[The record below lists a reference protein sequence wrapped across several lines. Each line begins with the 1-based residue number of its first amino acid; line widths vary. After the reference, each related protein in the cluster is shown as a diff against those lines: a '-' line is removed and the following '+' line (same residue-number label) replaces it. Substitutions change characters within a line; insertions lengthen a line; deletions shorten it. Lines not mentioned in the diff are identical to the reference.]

1 MAGFSEGPAVEPS
14 RVSWLNDWVALSRLL
29 ARASFALLPLSLVGI
44 ACVNDTPVNPI
55 GPPDPNLITV
65 FFPQDGLVYGRGSPG
80 AVPAGTPFVL
90 VRPHPSR
97 GTSSIF
103 PANTDGSFDFA
114 VAAGVPATLEFAI
127 SIDDGGKTRGAP
139 SFIDVPQERA
149 RREPFFC
156 CAAPGSMLGRC
167 QPVSLT
173 ECSTQNFNDQCDP
186 SDTKAD
192 PCAKYNGQTI
202 SITDDAFTL
211 TQPNANRA
219 VTLRSKV
226 GSIPK
231 LSLVKV
237 ENRGHRPF
245 GGSGGGY
252 HSAKVADERG
262 MVEFKFEAAGND
274 EVVIEILA
282 IDGVNRSRQHAL
294 YVPDAD
300 LEGLDLTGVV
310 PITPLRSEQ
319 MGTIGLRFAL
329 SGIDQRG
336 ICPPSTAGS
345 NPIIKSDSE
354 DPALCFSA
362 ASGAFLGVNGG
373 LDYARVSLRDIEID
387 GKAVDQYNKTATTAE
402 IPVRKFTDGDVL
414 AEPTM
419 VVIIV
424 DNSVAAAAADP
435 KEVRIAAAVSVA
447 GSLRR
452 RDYAAVMV
460 LGAAGTGKTQW
471 RVVRELTKIGDAGG
485 RAALRDT
492 LLAQVKQGDA
502 IGDPDQFGAIAG
514 AGELISNNIRNT
526 KTKHGKIVL
535 ITAATPVNVSSSENA
550 LARVLPA
557 PDSDLESYPVF
568 VIATP
573 QSFPN
578 CPMSGECRD
587 GFTCLASL
595 CQPPIDLET
604 IALFSGGAYRQAPSV
619 GGLVT
624 AAQSL
629 EGLISGAF
637 VLLYDMRMPQNLGT
651 EPKLAKLK
659 YHAMVELAGGAQR
672 AEADF
677 EGDIELRANQ

>member
-1 MAGFSEGPAVEPS
+1 M
-14 RVSWLNDWVALSRLL
+14 SW
-29 ARASFALLPLSLVGI
+29 VGI
-44 ACVNDTPVNPI
+44 GCVNDTPVNPI
-55 GPPDPNLITV
+55 GPPDPSLITV

-97 GTSSIF
+97 GASSIF

-127 SIDDGGKTRGAP
+127 SIDETGKTRGAP

-149 RREPFFC
+149 RREAFFC
-156 CAAPGSMLGRC
+156 CAAPGSALGRC

-186 SDTKAD
+186 KDVKAD

-202 SITDDAFTL
+202 SIPEDAFTI

-252 HSAKVADERG
+252 RSAKVADERG
-262 MVEFKFEAAGND
+262 VVEFKFEAAGND
-274 EVVIEILA
+274 EVVVELLA
-282 IDGVNRSRQHAL
+282 IDGVNRSRQHAM

-310 PITPLRSEQ
+310 PITPLKPNAV
-319 MGTIGLRFAL
+319 GTIGLRFAL
-329 SGIDQRG
+329 GGVDQRG

-345 NPIIKSDSE
+345 DPIVQNDSE

-362 ASGAFLGVNGG
+362 APGAFLGVNGG
-373 LDYARVSLRDIEID
+373 LDYARVSLRDIQID
-387 GKAVDQYNKTATTAE
+387 GDAVTQFAKTATSVE
-402 IPVRKFTDGDVL
+402 VPVRKFTDGDVL
-414 AEPTM
+414 AEPAM
-419 VVIIV
+419 VFIIV
-424 DNSVAAAAADP
+424 DNSAAAAAADT
-435 KEVRIAAAVSVA
+435 KAIRISAAVSVI

-452 RDYAAVMV
+452 RDFAGIMV
-460 LGAAGTGKTQW
+460 LGQAGTGKAQW
-471 RVVRELTKIGDAGG
+471 RVVKDLTKIGDAGG

-492 LLAQVKQGDA
+492 VLAQIKQSEAVGDA
-502 IGDPDQFGAIAG
+502 DQFGAIAA
-514 AGELISNNIRNT
+514 AGDLISRSVRSTN
-526 KTKHGKIVL
+526 TKHGKIVL
-535 ITAATPVNVSSSENA
+535 ITAATPIDASASDTA

-573 QSFPN
+573 QTFPG
-578 CPMSGECRD
+578 CPMSGECQK
-587 GFTCLASL
+587 GFTCLAST
-595 CQPPIDLET
+595 CQPPVDLET
-604 IALFSGGAYRQAPSV
+604 IALFSGGAYRTASSV

-624 AAQSL
+624 AAQSI

-637 VLLYDMRMPQNLGT
+637 VLLYDLRLPDGT
-651 EPKLAKLK
+651 GDKLAKLK
-659 YHAMVELAGGAQR
+659 FHAMVELAGGSQR

>member
-1 MAGFSEGPAVEPS
+1 
-14 RVSWLNDWVALSRLL
+14 
-29 ARASFALLPLSLVGI
+29 
-44 ACVNDTPVNPI
+44 
-55 GPPDPNLITV
+55 
-65 FFPQDGLVYGRGSPG
+65 
-80 AVPAGTPFVL
+80 
-90 VRPHPSR
+90 
-97 GTSSIF
+97 
-103 PANTDGSFDFA
+103 
-114 VAAGVPATLEFAI
+114 
-127 SIDDGGKTRGAP
+127 
-139 SFIDVPQERA
+139 
-149 RREPFFC
+149 
-156 CAAPGSMLGRC
+156 
-167 QPVSLT
+167 
-173 ECSTQNFNDQCDP
+173 
-186 SDTKAD
+186 
-192 PCAKYNGQTI
+192 
-202 SITDDAFTL
+202 
-211 TQPNANRA
+211 
-219 VTLRSKV
+219 
-226 GSIPK
+226 
-231 LSLVKV
+231 
-237 ENRGHRPF
+237 
-245 GGSGGGY
+245 
-252 HSAKVADERG
+252 
-262 MVEFKFEAAGND
+262 
-274 EVVIEILA
+274 
-282 IDGVNRSRQHAL
+282 
-294 YVPDAD
+294 
-300 LEGLDLTGVV
+300 
-310 PITPLRSEQ
+310 
-319 MGTIGLRFAL
+319 
-329 SGIDQRG
+329 
-336 ICPPSTAGS
+336 
-345 NPIIKSDSE
+345 
-354 DPALCFSA
+354 
-362 ASGAFLGVNGG
+362 
-373 LDYARVSLRDIEID
+373 
-387 GKAVDQYNKTATTAE
+387 
-402 IPVRKFTDGDVL
+402 
-414 AEPTM
+414 M

-424 DNSVAAAAADP
+424 DNSAAAAAADP